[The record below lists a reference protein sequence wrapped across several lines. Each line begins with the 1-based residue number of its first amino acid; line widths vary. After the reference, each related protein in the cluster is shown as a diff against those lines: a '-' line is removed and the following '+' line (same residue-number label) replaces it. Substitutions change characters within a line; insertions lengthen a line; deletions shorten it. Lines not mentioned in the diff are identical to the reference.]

1 MEGSKELTLTLTTKD
16 LFAQMKDQSYLI
28 GEALKSNPQVM
39 ELAAKIQVSDD
50 DDVTLQDFAQSGGTK
65 LGNILSRVL
74 GKTSYKWSTSTV
86 DDKEVKQLVFTT
98 NAVANFMDS
107 QKDTLKD
114 SMLNYLSVYILS
126 KWLNLI
132 KPDESARF
140 EAMLKELEEDMRQL
154 GAQRDKPKRS

>member
-39 ELAAKIQVSDD
+39 ELAAKIQASDD

-74 GKTSYKWSTSTV
+74 GKTSYKWSTSMV
-86 DDKEVKQLVFTT
+86 DSKEVKQLVFTT

-114 SMLNYLSVYILS
+114 SILNYLSVYILS

-140 EAMLKELEEDMRQL
+140 ENMLKELEEDMRQL